1 MADTVKTQY
10 RASLHPWYVTMEEYL
25 NVLHDHTKTRLMNHS
40 PFWNFMKIFYHGGM
54 KKKDCKK
61 VDEDI
66 RRMINA
72 YNVEQKGFMFGERLR
87 IISVDDVSNI
97 FGVPK
102 EGVMLNAAAHITKPE
117 GNFIINTYFKGDKV
131 TKVMIDDALR
141 VAIHDKK
148 QQKPRD
154 VVCLLTM
161 SIFAT
166 FFFCGSGS
174 TLSWKL
180 VETCTDDMTLKNY
193 NWAQIILDYLHQGL
207 SKKKEDKD
215 VALSGCLPLMMY
227 WLGDKTYVGGLNS
240 MNQFYTPTFARWS
253 LPEMHKALVEL
264 TNDQLEDMIEARE
277 VDRKPNV
284 VELQSLED
292 AEIHMEELET
302 PSFGEWVIF
311 TGCRFSY

>member
-1 MADTVKTQY
+1 
-10 RASLHPWYVTMEEYL
+10 
-25 NVLHDHTKTRLMNHS
+25 
-40 PFWNFMKIFYHGGM
+40 
-54 KKKDCKK
+54 
-61 VDEDI
+61 
-66 RRMINA
+66 MINA

-87 IISVDDVSNI
+87 IKSVDDVSNI

-102 EGVMLNAAAHITKPE
+102 EGVMLNAAGHITKPE

-180 VETCTDDMTLKNY
+180 VETCTYDMTLKNY